1 MLLSITNKITLNGKI
16 YDRGSTNTGIGYV
29 LSKES
34 GLKTL
39 FTGCPAALFEVKCD
53 SSVVFSASGVKV
65 NSISTEA
72 SPDFLTKSMGY
83 TVELEYTEKAT
94 SEPPVISCSDSW
106 NIEPVS
112 DDYFYEFFTVPI
124 QGKPEYNNPFL
135 PGGAPSSSNTITPAT
150 LNVNQIPQFKV
161 SHKLMAKG
169 VISSDLAACPVG
181 SGYYSPYIN
190 AKKWVENRLTA
201 PWQSTNVSGAYFGGT
216 FSPTTMGD
224 SVYLY
229 NHVRSTNFSITEG
242 TYEINDTWL
251 AMPTG
256 ITHTE
261 DYTIEVST
269 DEKYI
274 KTVKVNGT
282 IKGLSIQSA
291 NLVSDAGYLIPT
303 GDGKMDFTGQNKTP
317 QTATNMTYTLDGAA
331 GTTTSQSYKYQNAS
345 IAWHS
350 GIKPLVYRRACAG
363 LNRPRYTASYVPL
376 NYDRDKV
383 LENPTYSQD
392 NLLNIIP
399 WSTSESHDPRKG
411 IITYGYEFNNKFT
424 IISGAISENISMDD
438 TGPNDV
444 VAEVFVLGRKLG
456 PVLQSLSAKTTS
468 KRSVSID
475 ITVMPATGISQYFMS
490 NTNCPLY
497 TGGNAYDTIEKIIEG
512 LKPFGVRNSSVFI
525 GAGRTTAPVGQV
537 YQTEN
542 QFSWN
547 PTEGKYTRKATWIY
561 QQCNNDKFFLDT

>member
-1 MLLSITNKITLNGKI
+1 
-16 YDRGSTNTGIGYV
+16 
-29 LSKES
+29 
-34 GLKTL
+34 
-39 FTGCPAALFEVKCD
+39 
-53 SSVVFSASGVKV
+53 
-65 NSISTEA
+65 
-72 SPDFLTKSMGY
+72 MGY

-94 SEPPVISCSDSW
+94 SEPPVVSCSDSW

-112 DDYFYEFFTVPI
+112 DDYFYEFFTVPVG
-124 QGKPEYNNPFL
+124 GKPEYDNPFL
-135 PGGAPSSSNTITPAT
+135 PGGAATTRTARTPAT

-181 SGYYSPYIN
+181 SGYYSAYIN
-190 AKKWVENRLTA
+190 AKRWVENRLTA
-201 PWQSTNVSGAYFGGT
+201 PWQGSNASGAYFGGA
-216 FSPTTMGD
+216 FSPTTMGS

-291 NLVSDAGYLIPT
+291 NLVSGTSYLIPS
-303 GDGKMDFTGQNKTP
+303 GDGKLDFSGQNSQTP
-317 QTATNMTYTLDGAA
+317 QTAANMTYSLDGAA
-331 GTTTSQSYKYQNAS
+331 GAAVTTTSQSYKYQNAL

-350 GIKPLVYRRACAG
+350 GIKPLVYTRACAG

-376 NYDRDKV
+376 NYNRNKV

-392 NLLNIIP
+392 SLLNIIP

-444 VAEVFVLGRKLG
+444 VAEVFVLGRRLG

-490 NTNCPLY
+490 NANCPLF

-512 LKPFGVRNSSVFI
+512 LKPFGVRDGSVFI

-547 PTEGKYTRKATWIY
+547 PTEGKYTRKASWIY